1 MARLIPASDTKN
13 APIVGAGDE
22 TLSLITFRLVEL
34 TAGETL
40 TLVEPDHEVCL
51 VPFSGT
57 VHVEVD
63 GQRFDD
69 LGGRDD
75 VFSGLADS
83 VYVPANRRIS
93 LVAFSNCEIG
103 VAGAKTEEDADA
115 TPFRV
120 TPDEVEEVEVGSR
133 ETHSRRRIRHIL
145 GQRQN
150 GRVQR
155 LLVSELYA
163 DPGCWS
169 GYPPHKHDTDDGVKE
184 TNHEELYH
192 YRFNP
197 ETGFG
202 GQSCYNEG
210 EAPTTF
216 TTRHGDTFC
225 LDRGYHPTVTSPGHE
240 GYIFTVLAGYTQRG
254 LVQRFESRHA
264 HLMAA
269 IPGIQ
274 GMRDAFK

>member
-1 MARLIPASDTKN
+1 MARLIPAYEAKN
-13 APIVGAGDE
+13 TPIVGAGDE
-22 TLSLITFRLVEL
+22 TLSLITFRLVRL
-34 TAGETL
+34 ISGAPL
-40 TLVEPDHEVCL
+40 TLIESDHELCL

-57 VHVEVD
+57 VHMEVD
-63 GQRFDD
+63 GQRFDNV
-69 LGGRDD
+69 GGRND

-83 VYVPANRRIS
+83 VFVPANRRIT
-93 LVAFSNCEIG
+93 LVAVTNCEIG
-103 VAGAKTEEDADA
+103 VAGAKVAEDARA
-115 TPFRV
+115 TSFRV
-120 TPDEVEEVEVGSR
+120 TPNEVEEVEVGSP

-145 GQRQN
+145 GQRQSS
-150 GRVQR
+150 RVQK

-169 GYPPHKHDTDDGVKE
+169 GYPPHKHDTDDGVEE

-192 YRFNP
+192 YRFKPN
-197 ETGFG
+197 TGFG

-254 LVQRFESRHA
+254 LARISQSNTCIGALDLR
-264 HLMAA
+264 
-269 IPGIQ
+269 
-274 GMRDAFK
+274 